1 MSKRVKR
8 GFTLIELLVVIAIIA
23 ILIALLLPAVQQA
36 REAARRSQCKNN
48 LKQIGLAIHNYHEV
62 GGSFPPGFIHTTW
75 PGAVA
80 PIPASNQLAW
90 STLILPHLD
99 QAPLYKRILTTEQ
112 LESANNSPQAA
123 EILSAYRCPSDVGPD
138 QIAGTTIGLFGTSN
152 YPGNFGVGHP
162 NDTTA
167 GVNPALDVTRQCQ
180 GMFGQNS
187 KTKFRDVKD
196 GTSNVVFI
204 GERRMGRVCTLAA
217 AGTTTLIN
225 QQCSVWAGLDGSA
238 GTNPGAFLGTG
249 TIGIPVNSTYPSTA
263 TGIPGQVIRINS
275 KTDGAN
281 NSTGN
286 PLTQDDTTAGFN
298 SYHTGGCHFL
308 IGDGTV
314 RFITENI
321 DQNTYLRVLLRS
333 DGETV
338 GTF

>member
-36 REAARRSQCKNN
+36 REAARRTQCKNN

-62 GGSFPPGFIHTTW
+62 GGSFPPGFIHTSWT
-75 PGAVA
+75 A
-80 PIPASNQLAW
+80 PVSNQLAW

-99 QAPLYKRILTTEQ
+99 QGPLYKRIQTTEQ
-112 LESANNSPQAA
+112 LESANNSPLAA
-123 EILSAYRCPSDVGPD
+123 EILTAYRCPSDVGPD
-138 QIAGTTIGLFGTSN
+138 QIAGTTIPMFGTNN

-162 NDTTA
+162 NDPL
-167 GVNPALDVTRQCQ
+167 GVNSAADLTRQCQ
-180 GMFGQNS
+180 GMFGQNT
-187 KTKFRDVKD
+187 KTRFRDVKD
-196 GTSNVVFI
+196 GTSNVVFV
-204 GERRMGRVCTLAA
+204 GERRMGRVCVLTA
-217 AGTTTLIN
+217 AGSTTLIN
-225 QQCSVWAGLDGSA
+225 SECSVWAGLDGA
-238 GTNPGAFLGTG
+238 GGTNPGAFLGTG
-249 TIGIPVNSTYPSTA
+249 TIGTPINSTYPA
-263 TGIPGQVIRINS
+263 TPATIPGQVIRINT

-281 NSTGN
+281 NSVGTQ
-286 PLTQDDTTAGFN
+286 LTQDNSTAGFN

-308 IGDGTV
+308 LGDGTV